1 MKPDDIE
8 QRVFDRL
15 RSLYGEAASP
25 LIADISQRQAFG
37 VAKYG
42 VRLKDNPAPLAARLR
57 HMLEELL
64 DAAVYA
70 EWIRDGYSHG
80 DRMWNVLE
88 EMQDKLFRM
97 AIATKRRCY
106 YEPPTSKPV
115 TDDGEVAG
123 KQGPKEVAA
132 QFLRGEPTRGLNYE
146 NTRGVLAL
154 AADALAAATDD
165 EEEVWP

>member
-8 QRVFDRL
+8 QRVCDRL

-25 LIADISQRQAFG
+25 LIADIEQRQAFG
-37 VAKYG
+37 LAKYPT
-42 VRLKDNPAPLAARLR
+42 RLKDNPAPLAARLR

-70 EWIRDGYSHG
+70 EWIRDGYSPK
-80 DRMWNVLE
+80 DRMFDVLE

-115 TDDGEVAG
+115 DDG
-123 KQGPKEVAA
+123 
-132 QFLRGEPTRGLNYE
+132 
-146 NTRGVLAL
+146 
-154 AADALAAATDD
+154 
-165 EEEVWP
+165 EEVWP

>member
-8 QRVFDRL
+8 AKVCDRL
-15 RSLYGEAASP
+15 ERLYGKEAASP
-25 LIADISQRQAFG
+25 LIADIEQRQAFG
-37 VAKYG
+37 LAKYG
-42 VRLKDNPAPLAARLR
+42 VRLADNPAPLAARLR

-70 EWIRDGYSHG
+70 EWIRDGYSPK
-80 DRMWNVLE
+80 DRMWDVLE

-115 TDDGEVAG
+115 TD
-123 KQGPKEVAA
+123 
-132 QFLRGEPTRGLNYE
+132 N
-146 NTRGVLAL
+146 
-154 AADALAAATDD
+154 
-165 EEEVWP
+165 EEVWP